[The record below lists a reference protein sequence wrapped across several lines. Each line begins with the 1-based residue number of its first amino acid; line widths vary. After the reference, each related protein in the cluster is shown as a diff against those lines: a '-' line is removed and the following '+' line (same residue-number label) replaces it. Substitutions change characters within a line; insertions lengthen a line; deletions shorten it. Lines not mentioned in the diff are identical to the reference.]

1 MVPTSD
7 VHALGHLVTLGID
20 TFPTHSGF
28 SVLELMAKGVPVVAK
43 RGVKNHINMRQR
55 IPDLVC
61 EDESSLVDLICQLV
75 QIPDMLEKYRH
86 SSKELVVSK
95 SNDKRFLCALDRTL
109 LEA

>member
-1 MVPTSD
+1 MTNR
-7 VHALGHLVTLGID
+7 

-75 QIPDMLEKYRH
+75 QIPDMLEQYRH